1 MEQVKLK
8 LLIQDKISNATV
20 QSLVIVIRDIA
31 IEIEN
36 TEVEIANIDLGLKV
50 IVKVEVSLPVET
62 EIVMMNADTV
72 VQTQYSIEGII

>member
-50 IVKVEVSLPVET
+50 IVKVEVILPVET
-62 EIVMMNADTV
+62 EIVTMNADTV

>member
-62 EIVMMNADTV
+62 EIVTMNADTV